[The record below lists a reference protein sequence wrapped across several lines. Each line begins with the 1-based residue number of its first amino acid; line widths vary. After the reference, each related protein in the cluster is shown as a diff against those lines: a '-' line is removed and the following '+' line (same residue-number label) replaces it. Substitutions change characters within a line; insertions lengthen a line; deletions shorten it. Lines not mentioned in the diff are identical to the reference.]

1 MCHVEPEV
9 TAVGALAAYNLVQNL
24 IIPDRAYVPA
34 NVAVTAGLVTFAV
47 KSGMPL
53 DAMGL
58 GRAQVGDGLRLGGA
72 VAAGIG
78 AAAVVASSTR
88 RLDRWLLDERARG
101 HERGG
106 AAYRS
111 LVRFPVGTALFEE
124 VAFRGVLDGL
134 WRRRAGAGSARA
146 VGAAAFGAWHL
157 LPTFRDYPA
166 MAIRN
171 GPSASMRERC
181 IAALSGAVITGL
193 SGFGFAA
200 LRERSDSVAAPW
212 LAHAAINAGSYLLAR
227 RAWQAAE
234 G

>member
-1 MCHVEPEV
+1 MRYVEPEV
-9 TAVGALAAYNLVQNL
+9 TAVGALAAYNVVQNL

-34 NVAVTAGLVTFAV
+34 NAAVTAGLVALAV
-47 KSGMPL
+47 KSGMPV

-58 GRAQVGDGLRLGGA
+58 GKAQLGDGLRLGGA
-72 VAAGIG
+72 IAAGIG

-88 RLDRWLLDERARG
+88 CLDRWLLDERARG
-101 HERGG
+101 HKRGE

-111 LVRFPVGTALFEE
+111 LVRFPLGTALFEE

-134 WRRRAGAGSARA
+134 WRRRAGTGSARV

-157 LPTFRDYPA
+157 LPTFRGYPG
-166 MAIRN
+166 MGIRN
-171 GPSASMRERC
+171 GPSASIRERC
-181 IAALSGAVITGL
+181 SAALSGAVITGL

-200 LRERSDSVAAPW
+200 LRERSDSVVAPW
-212 LAHAAINAGSYLLAR
+212 LAHAAINTGSYLLAR
-227 RAWQAAE
+227 RAWQAVE